1 MERGPKA
8 KKHQKGQDA
17 GEEDSQQLKD
27 FAKAKGLSMKTKFE
41 LENLVVN
48 KMTLMAAVK
57 LHREG
62 IPKTSIL
69 PRATAALTGF
79 RKLDPPQGRPP
90 LPCPMMAAIVRKLW
104 QVKSQVAM
112 WILLV
117 WATCCRRG
125 EAVKVAM

>member
-27 FAKAKGLSMKTKFE
+27 FAKAKGLSMKTKSE
-41 LENLVVN
+41 LENLGVN

-57 LHREG
+57 LHRED
-62 IPKTSIL
+62 IPKPSML

-90 LPCPMMAAIVRKLW
+90 LPNDGGDCP
-104 QVKSQVAM
+104 QVVAGQVAGGHVDSSGLGDM
-112 WILLV
+112 LQ
-117 WATCCRRG
+117 
-125 EAVKVAM
+125 AM